1 MKRVLVSGTSS
12 GLGMHIARDLAR
24 DHHVIGFARRECQDE
39 GLLLSPNFT
48 HISNIDVQ
56 KDIEK
61 IYPLLAPT
69 DILINNIGV
78 AQNSLL
84 ATTTESEILQIISIN
99 LTSAI
104 LITREY
110 VRQRLASRKSG
121 VVLNISSIIASN
133 GYAGLSVYS
142 ASKAGMEGFTRS
154 LAREMGGKGFRFNIL
169 SPGYFESDLSAS
181 LSENQKAQIIRRTP
195 LGRLAQYDDLVSAAR
210 FLISDNSE
218 FITGQ
223 NLIVDGGI
231 TV

>member
-1 MKRVLVSGTSS
+1 MKKVLVSGTSS
-12 GLGMHIARDLAR
+12 GLGMHIARDLAK
-24 DHHVIGFARRECQDE
+24 DHRVIGFARRECQDE
-39 GLLLSPNFT
+39 DLLLSPNFT
-48 HISNIDVQ
+48 HLSNVDVQ
-56 KDIEK
+56 SDMEK

-69 DILINNIGV
+69 DILINNVGV

-84 ATTTESEILQIISIN
+84 ATTTESEILRIISIN

-121 VVLNISSIIASN
+121 VVLNVSSIIASN

-142 ASKAGMEGFTRS
+142 ASKAGMEGFNRS
-154 LAREMGGKGFRFNIL
+154 LAREMGGKGFRFNSL

-195 LGRLAQYDDLVSAAR
+195 LGRLARYDDLIPAVR
-210 FLISDNSE
+210 FLISDNSQ

>member
-1 MKRVLVSGTSS
+1 
-12 GLGMHIARDLAR
+12 
-24 DHHVIGFARRECQDE
+24 
-39 GLLLSPNFT
+39 
-48 HISNIDVQ
+48 
-56 KDIEK
+56 
-61 IYPLLAPT
+61 
-69 DILINNIGV
+69 
-78 AQNSLL
+78 
-84 ATTTESEILQIISIN
+84 
-99 LTSAI
+99 
-104 LITREY
+104 
-110 VRQRLASRKSG
+110 
-121 VVLNISSIIASN
+121 
-133 GYAGLSVYS
+133 
-142 ASKAGMEGFTRS
+142 MEGFTRS